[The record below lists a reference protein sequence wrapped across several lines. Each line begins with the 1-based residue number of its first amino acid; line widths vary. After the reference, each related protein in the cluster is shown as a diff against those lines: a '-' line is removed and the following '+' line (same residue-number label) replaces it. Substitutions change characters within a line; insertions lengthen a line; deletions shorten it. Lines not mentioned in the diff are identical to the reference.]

1 MNKPKKNKPLHKYA
15 RFSGIAFQMAVT
27 IFIGTFIGVKL
38 DEKYPNENNL
48 FTVIFSLL
56 FVMASLYLVVKQV
69 TNYSKNKE
77 E

>member
-1 MNKPKKNKPLHKYA
+1 
-15 RFSGIAFQMAVT
+15 MAVT